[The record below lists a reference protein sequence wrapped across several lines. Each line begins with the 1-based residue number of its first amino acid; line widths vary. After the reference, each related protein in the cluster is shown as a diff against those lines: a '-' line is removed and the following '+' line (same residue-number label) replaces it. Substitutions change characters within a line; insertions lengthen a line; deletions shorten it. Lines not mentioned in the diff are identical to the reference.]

1 VHRITGPTGVLDNP
15 LIQRLVALDLERSD
29 FVIFGSGPLLACGLR
44 KSIRDLDV
52 VARGAAWQRVST
64 IGLSAVGV
72 LTGDPTIQFWGGRIQ
87 CSQQWIRP
95 GWDSDK
101 LIDKA
106 DMIDGLRFARLADV
120 LAYKQVL
127 LRRKDIDDI
136 RAITSY
142 APTTYQLDLMNDVIR
157 APGSSSPSNASCRA
171 RRQAHPHQLP
181 PPPDETQHPL
191 TALAGRDGL

>member
-1 VHRITGPTGVLDNP
+1 VHRTTGPTGVLDNP

-101 LIDKA
+101 LIDEA

-142 APTTYQLDLMNDVIR
+142 ARTTYQLDLMR
-157 APGSSSPSNASCRA
+157 G
-171 RRQAHPHQLP
+171 QMAHPATICGDVLIGPHAQA
-181 PPPDETQHPL
+181 
-191 TALAGRDGL
+191 TAHKWMAAASWRQDCAAGGLQ